1 MIKVLAAC
9 GAGINSSNQI
19 KEAVE
24 KEMKNRGYN
33 IKADAVVIKDINEDM
48 IHNYDIFT
56 PISKP
61 DLGFDIDIPIVEA
74 GPILYRI
81 PSMAESVY
89 DELEETIKNNNLK

>member
-24 KEMKNRGYN
+24 KELTSRGYN
-33 IKADAVVIKDINEDM
+33 VKADAVVIKDINEDM
-48 IHNYDIFT
+48 LKKYDIFT

-61 DLGFDIDIPIVEA
+61 DLGFDVNIPIVEA
-74 GPILYRI
+74 GPILYRM
-81 PSMAESVY
+81 PAMAEPVY
-89 DELEETIKNNNLK
+89 NELEKVIKENNLG